1 MLKRLGLAALIGVLG
16 LNVWTGSP
24 LLALWI
30 GSRVQGDGPPKT
42 SAIFVTIGCFAAFSI
57 ALAWLLGRAGAAY
70 DRHTGHVPTVR
81 AHAPWLRSLRGEREQ
96 YPDTPARLSANERIL
111 VGMVIVAVLAFEI
124 WFFFFSGSSIDQRTG
139 R

>member
-1 MLKRLGLAALIGVLG
+1 MAKRVALAALIGILG

-30 GSRVQGDGPPKT
+30 GSRVQGDGPPEMG
-42 SAIFVTIGCFAAFSI
+42 AVFVTIACFAAFSL

-96 YPDTPARLSANERIL
+96 YPGMPPRLSANERIL
-111 VGMVIVAVLAFEI
+111 AGMVIVAVLAFEV
-124 WFFFFSGSSIDQRTG
+124 WFFFFSGSPIDQRTG